1 MENPFSHTGRL
12 HKHTCNFF
20 KVCCFLFL
28 PSLLLTACHWLL
40 NSALQK
46 ADKETAL
53 TRLALPQFKFYL
65 QALLLH
71 FKLHS
76 YVFNTP

>member
-12 HKHTCNFF
+12 HEHTCNFF

-28 PSLLLTACHWLL
+28 PSVLLTACHRLL

-53 TRLALPQFKFYL
+53 MRLALPQFKFHL
-65 QALLLH
+65 QAFPSPFQITQLRA
-71 FKLHS
+71 
-76 YVFNTP
+76 